1 MNYEEFNLDDLKPKA
16 LEPVK
21 EFCLADKFE
30 NAIREWGVGD
40 ACEWFGHQ
48 YAGEFAKETVQWLK
62 MKKSWQVEG
71 KANLDQLDEFSK

>member
-1 MNYEEFNLDDLKPKA
+1 MSDLEFDLNDLLPNA

-48 YAGEFAKETVQWLK
+48 YAGEFARETVQWLK
-62 MKKSWQVEG
+62 MKKSWQVDG
-71 KANLDQLDEFSK
+71 KVNLDRLDEFSK